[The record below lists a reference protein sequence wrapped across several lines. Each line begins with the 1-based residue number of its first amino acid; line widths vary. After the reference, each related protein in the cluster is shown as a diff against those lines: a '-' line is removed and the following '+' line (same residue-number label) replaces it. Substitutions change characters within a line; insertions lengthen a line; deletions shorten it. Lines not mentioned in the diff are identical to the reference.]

1 MCLVFVPNA
10 HLPLHMLGFNAD
22 IQILFGTVY
31 TVCILYSQMYIYPG
45 ICTIRDRLG
54 FNGRYSDSFWD
65 SVLSVYFIL
74 KCVVFLHTVASFIY
88 FRFYRLVNSEH
99 YSSSGNLVFISAILH
114 CDTIVV
120 LFTPTRNHF
129 SIPHSFCIFLMENLF
144 TFL

>member
-1 MCLVFVPNA
+1 
-10 HLPLHMLGFNAD
+10 MLGFNAD

-99 YSSSGNLVFISAILH
+99 YSSSGNLVFISAMFEGEI
-114 CDTIVV
+114 I
-120 LFTPTRNHF
+120 
-129 SIPHSFCIFLMENLF
+129 
-144 TFL
+144 